1 MAETSRL
8 KRKCTANRK
17 VLLDLLKQAKDI
29 TMEEHL
35 TDDWRDSLETIM
47 RNVNEKDKLVKIIDE
62 ELVNIINEE
71 DIDDYI
77 EKLQSLQ
84 FKYLQKQMRLS
95 CS

>member
-35 TDDWRDSLETIM
+35 TDDWREF
-47 RNVNEKDKLVKIIDE
+47 RNYNEKCNEKDKLVKIIDE

-84 FKYLQKQMRLS
+84 FKYLQK
-95 CS
+95 

>member
-29 TMEEHL
+29 PMEEHL

-84 FKYLQKQMRLS
+84 FKYLQK
-95 CS
+95 

>member
-35 TDDWRDSLETIM
+35 TDDSRDSLETIM

-84 FKYLQKQMRLS
+84 FKYLQK
-95 CS
+95 

>member
-17 VLLDLLKQAKDI
+17 VWLDLLKQAKDI
-29 TMEEHL
+29 TMEERL
-35 TDDWRDSLETIM
+35 TDHWRDSLETIM

-71 DIDDYI
+71 DIADYI

-84 FKYLQKQMRLS
+84 FRYLQKQMRLS
-95 CS
+95 RS